1 MAIKHQVTS
10 RLEQKETNTMPTHKT
25 GTREQWLK
33 ARLELLNAE
42 KALTHG
48 SDQVARQGE
57 ELPWVPIDK
66 GYRFETDAG
75 GAFLPPL
82 FRGRLLVG
90 VYHFIFRPHFAA
102 DCPSCSSIAVVF

>member
-48 SDQVARQGE
+48 SDQVARQRQE
-57 ELPWVPIDK
+57 MPWVPINK
-66 GYRFETDAG
+66 GYRFETDG
-75 GAFLPPL
+75 GSASLADL
-82 FRGRLLVG
+82 FPCRSQLF
-90 VYHFIFRPHFAA
+90 VYHFIFGANFAA
-102 DCPSCSSIAVVF
+102 RFPPF